1 MRRERNSSLRRQE
14 RRSRFLTRVAKLTA
28 SQVGPHKGGY
38 FSFQPL
44 WDWITEAEP
53 DLFK

>member
-1 MRRERNSSLRRQE
+1 MATIYVTIQPARAKRVTAVP
-14 RRSRFLTRVAKLTA
+14 RRSFLLS
-28 SQVGPHKGGY
+28 SQVGSHKGGY

-53 DLFK
+53 DLFN

>member
-1 MRRERNSSLRRQE
+1 MTPRGTTPAVTSSV
-14 RRSRFLTRVAKLTA
+14 SWSTA
-28 SQVGPHKGGY
+28 AQVGTHKGGY

-53 DLFK
+53 DLFN